1 MSKRRNQ
8 YVTKSEQLFEQLDR
22 RLARLAQLRM
32 EQFGNWFRKH
42 YPRHHLKVEMYAM
55 GIHLVDLNGGVLDI
69 DGRFNRRGDTRLY
82 VGSLGTHY
90 KELSGEMV
98 ERLRQTIA
106 DIEEITKD
114 GDYGIPDIL
123 EVGEPRVSRFK
134 RRRADEQAS

>member
-1 MSKRRNQ
+1 MGERRNQ
-8 YVTKSEQLFEQLDR
+8 YVTKSEQLFEQLGR

-55 GIHLVDLNGGVLDI
+55 GIHLVELNGGKLDI
-69 DGRFNRRGDTRLY
+69 YEGWKKPTRFYGDRRST
-82 VGSLGTHY
+82 Y

-98 ERLRQTIA
+98 DRLHQMVS

-134 RRRADEQAS
+134 RRAGE